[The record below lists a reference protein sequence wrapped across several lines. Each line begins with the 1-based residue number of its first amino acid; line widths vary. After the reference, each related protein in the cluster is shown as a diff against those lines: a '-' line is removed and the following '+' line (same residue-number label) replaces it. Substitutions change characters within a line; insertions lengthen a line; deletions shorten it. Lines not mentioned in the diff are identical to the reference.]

1 MGHLQMQGFIA
12 FSLAGMPVPET
23 TDFNFPVV
31 YKALVTR
38 EFKSPPFPPPGGTM
52 YIPGEPQNYY
62 PQGTDWTTSDY
73 CQFLLM
79 DTYAHVLNHDK
90 SLPHKAIDWMKVRA
104 EKVLE
109 MQSRHR
115 DGHLYAPG
123 EYDNYTGAEQMA
135 LWHLGEVYL
144 VQWLADQNEISPK
157 ANWLK

>member
-1 MGHLQMQGFIA
+1 
-12 FSLAGMPVPET
+12 
-23 TDFNFPVV
+23 
-31 YKALVTR
+31 
-38 EFKSPPFPPPGGTM
+38 
-52 YIPGEPQNYY
+52 
-62 PQGTDWTTSDY
+62 
-73 CQFLLM
+73 
-79 DTYAHVLNHDK
+79 
-90 SLPHKAIDWMKVRA
+90 MKVRA